1 MRKLFGNDLIN
12 TRKNNKVPFVKNMIG
27 RAYKKIIVVLVFFT
41 LPACSVVGGL
51 WYERI
56 DQLVANQFL
65 EYASFTNAQENY
77 VRQATLEFKHWNI
90 KNELPKYKKLISQFR
105 LLDNTTTVDDIDDI
119 YQQGILLGNNT
130 RDFFLPQIVEFCKT
144 ITNKQVEEMA
154 IYFDEL
160 MKERKLELENEEGN
174 FQSSLAKS
182 FKRFFRLMG
191 VKLNNEQINTVQ
203 ILSSGIEDT
212 REQLITERIEW
223 NQQFIAILS
232 LRQNLNFEEIF
243 IKHINSLDSEN
254 PNTRILINQITAEII
269 ASLDEKQREKFQK
282 RLGRFEASIDQI
294 IQEQN

>member
-1 MRKLFGNDLIN
+1 M
-12 TRKNNKVPFVKNMIG
+12 KNMIG

-56 DQLVANQFL
+56 DQLIANQFL

-105 LLDNTTTVDDIDDI
+105 FLDNSTTVDDIDNI
-119 YQQGILLGNNT
+119 YQQGILLGNNS
-130 RDFFLPQIVEFCKT
+130 RDFFVPQIVGFCKT

-160 MKERKLELENEEGN
+160 MKERKLELENEEAN

-232 LRQNLNFEEIF
+232 LRQSLNFEEIF